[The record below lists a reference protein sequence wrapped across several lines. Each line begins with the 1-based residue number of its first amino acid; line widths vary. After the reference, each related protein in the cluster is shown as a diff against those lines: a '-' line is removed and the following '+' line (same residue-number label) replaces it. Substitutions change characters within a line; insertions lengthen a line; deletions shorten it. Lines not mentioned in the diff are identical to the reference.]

1 MKKVFSA
8 ALIASALAMTGC
20 ATAPFQPGLLY
31 SGQSLPVDAEN
42 NATSCA
48 KKGTGTATNLLGLIA
63 TGDASIATAKK
74 NAGIKKID
82 TVDIQHT
89 SILGLFSTTVIEVCG
104 E

>member
-20 ATAPFQPGLLY
+20 AMAPFQPGALY
-31 SGQSLPVDAEN
+31 TGQKLPLSAEN

-48 KKGTGTATNLLGLIA
+48 KKGTGTATNVLGWVA
-63 TGDASIATAKK
+63 VGDASIATAKQ
-74 NAGIKKID
+74 NGGITKID
-82 TVDIQHT
+82 TVDVKHT
-89 SILGLFSTTVIEVCG
+89 AVLGLFGVTVVEVCG

>member
-1 MKKVFSA
+1 MNKVFSA

-31 SGQSLPVDAEN
+31 TGQSLPVDAEN

-48 KKGTGTATNLLGLIA
+48 KKGTGTATNILGLIA
-63 TGDASIATAKK
+63 TGDASIATAKQ

-82 TVDIQHT
+82 TVDVQHT
-89 SILGLFSTTVIEVCG
+89 AILGLFSTTVIEVCG